1 VVLGKQQ
8 LLAQI
13 RLPLL
18 RSFEDRVAI
27 LEAVAVA
34 RKQVSNSW
42 VPPVRERSGKDL
54 LVVLRSA
61 THLTETH
68 KPVAVVVVPVE

>member
-1 VVLGKQQ
+1 MAVAQGGLGQAEGFKIPMR
-8 LLAQI
+8 LLAVRQ
-13 RLPLL
+13 
-18 RSFEDRVAI
+18 
-27 LEAVAVA
+27 AVAVA
-34 RKQVSNSW
+34 RKQVSQSW